1 MRILFVHQNFPGQF
15 KHLASALAADPKNE
29 VVAIGDIKKAGQQL
43 QLPGVKMLC
52 YETPQGVSS
61 STHNYIHNLEAG
73 IRRGQQVCRLI
84 LKLRENGFVPDIICC
99 HPAWGEGLY
108 LKNIFPDAKLLHFY
122 EFFYRARGGDVNFDP
137 EFPNTL
143 DDNLRVRTKNTI
155 QLLSLVDADHG
166 LSPTHW
172 QWSQYPPEF
181 REKISV
187 IFDGIDTDQIRPN
200 PEATIE
206 LNGFGKVT
214 STDEVVT
221 FVSRGLEPYRGI
233 HTFIRALP
241 EILRQRPNA
250 LIIIVGTDQV
260 SYGSELE
267 TGTYRQKYLTEI
279 EGQADLSRVYFVGH
293 LPREQLTKVLQLSSV
308 HVYLTYPFVLS
319 WSMLE
324 AMSAGALV
332 IGSRTPPVQEV
343 IEDGCNGLLVDFFN
357 PMEIAEVV
365 NRIFNHPDRM
375 KSLREKARQTI
386 LQRYDLKTI
395 CLPKQVELIHTLLNN
410 SLK

>member
-29 VVAIGDIKKAGQQL
+29 VLAIGDIKEAGQRPHF
-43 QLPGVKMLC
+43 PGVRLVC
-52 YETPQGVSS
+52 YETPQGPSS
-61 STHNYIHNLEAG
+61 STHNYIRGFETG
-73 IRRGQQVCRLI
+73 VRRGQQVFRLA
-84 LKLRENGFVPDIICC
+84 LKLRETGFTPDLIYC

-108 LKNIFPDAKLLHFY
+108 LKDVFPDSKLLHFF
-122 EFFYRARGGDVNFDP
+122 EFFYRANGADVNFDP
-137 EFPNTL
+137 EFPSTL

-155 QLLSLVDADHG
+155 QLLSLADADQG

-187 IFDGIDTDQIRPN
+187 IFDGIDTEQICPN
-200 PEATIE
+200 PQVMLE
-206 LNGFGKVT
+206 LKGFGKVT
-214 STDEVVT
+214 TADEVIT

-241 EILRQRPNA
+241 EILRRRPNA
-250 LIIIVGTDQV
+250 LIIIVGSDEV
-260 SYGSELE
+260 SYGRALE
-267 TGTYRQKYLTEI
+267 EGTYRHRYLAEI
-279 EGQADLSRVYFVGH
+279 EEQADLSRVYFVGR
-293 LPREQLTKVLQLSSV
+293 LPRDQLTKVLQLSSV

-324 AMSAGALV
+324 AMSAGSLV

-343 IEDGCNGLLVDFFN
+343 IEDGRNGLLVDFFN
-357 PMEIAEVV
+357 PMEVAETVDRV
-365 NRIFNHPDRM
+365 FNHPDRM
-375 KSLREKARQTI
+375 RTLREEARQTI
-386 LQRYDLKTI
+386 RQRYDLKTI
-395 CLPKQVELIHTLLNN
+395 CLPKQLELIHALLNK
-410 SLK
+410 S